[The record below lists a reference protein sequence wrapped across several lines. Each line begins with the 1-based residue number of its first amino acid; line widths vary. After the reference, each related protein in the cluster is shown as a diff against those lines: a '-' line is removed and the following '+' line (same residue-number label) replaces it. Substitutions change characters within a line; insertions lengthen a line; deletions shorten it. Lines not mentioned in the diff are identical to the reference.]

1 MVGCKEA
8 FDSYEFNIFDTAS
21 DLCYEFVPNKHAFSE
36 YESILSRLMDY
47 DKSYTHILMCGP
59 TAKVLVADLTKAG
72 YRALDLGHLAK
83 SYDWH
88 KKGIDMSKSGDNVVK
103 FFSPDE

>member
-1 MVGCKEA
+1 MLKFIQKVTKI
-8 FDSYEFNIFDTAS
+8 YIFAKKFAR
-21 DLCYEFVPNKHAFSE
+21 LAIHLLFVF
-36 YESILSRLMDY
+36 LRLMGY

-59 TAKVLVADLTKAG
+59 TANVLVADLTKAG

-103 FFSPDE
+103 FFDPDE